1 MEYMKKKSK
10 NYYLGEITSSTS
22 LSILETLINRE
33 GEALRNILN
42 KMSIGI
48 IILNYRKRIVLF
60 VNEYFASLV
69 SQHKKAEIL
78 SNIYK
83 YIDANI
89 NTQKKLDVSQDIV
102 IKGDGKELLLSFT
115 TYCISDEII
124 VILLNEVTSGI
135 MYFLTKQENQ
145 YFNKLSDLIA
155 EIVHEIGNP
164 LSGINTSLQVLLN
177 NISTWPLEKV
187 TKYIER
193 TINEINRLSDFLG
206 RMREVSDENKLEI
219 KPISLKKVID
229 GLLLQ
234 NEELLKQHEITYKS
248 SVEEDIVVLID
259 EVAFH
264 QIILNLI
271 NNSLYIL
278 PPGKTIKIEVEEID
292 EFYVKLVYRNDGKP
306 IPKEQMEK
314 IFSPLYTTKGKRKG
328 IGLAISLKLMSQM
341 GGNMRAVPPED
352 GIGAKFVL
360 YIPNAN
366 YGKKEMEKSED

>member
-1 MEYMKKKSK
+1 MKKKSK